1 MYGELL
7 IRTSPRAYRLRGHAV
22 PTLRTRALEAIPSN
36 GEVHASVM
44 LTQAAGESLESA
56 TYSGYRAN
64 RRGA

>member
-1 MYGELL
+1 MAILA
-7 IRTSPRAYRLRGHAV
+7 PRANLKPMLDIVAWIIRPELGRPRQV
-22 PTLRTRALEAIPSN
+22 N
-36 GEVHASVM
+36 

>member
-1 MYGELL
+1 
-7 IRTSPRAYRLRGHAV
+7 
-22 PTLRTRALEAIPSN
+22 
-36 GEVHASVM
+36 M